1 MMVCAADRFCAADP
15 LMSVTDSKLV
25 TASKEEVPDDL
36 EGRCYHK
43 AVLGPQC
50 DEPEGTLPGM
60 KVGCG

>member
-1 MMVCAADRFCAADP
+1 MMVCHMAADP
-15 LMSVTDSKLV
+15 SMSVTDSELV

-36 EGRCYHK
+36 EGRSCRE
-43 AVLGPQC
+43 AVLGPEC